1 MKISCIAV
9 DDEPLALEQMSQ
21 YISRIPYL
29 DLKASLKKG
38 FDALAYLKE
47 NRTDLVFLDI
57 HLEDISGIQILK
69 NLRHKPIVIM
79 TTAYDQ
85 YALEGYDLDV
95 CDYLLKPISFERF
108 VRAVEKVRDI
118 KTENVT
124 PPVAA
129 SKPGVPTDFI
139 FVKSDYRMQKVVL
152 QDILFI
158 EGCKDYVIFRLDR
171 KKDVISLLRFGKIE
185 TMLLPPRFVR
195 IHKSF
200 IVAIDKIDSI
210 GKNAIT
216 IREHSIPIG
225 ETYKEHFFLFL
236 AENGL
241 LS

>member
-21 YISRIPYL
+21 FISRIPYL
-29 DLKASLKKG
+29 DHKASLKKG

-47 NRTDLVFLDI
+47 NQTDLVFLDI

-69 NLRHKPIVIM
+69 NLRHKPFVIL

-108 VRAVEKVRDI
+108 VRAVEKVRDL
-118 KTENVT
+118 KTENT
-124 PPVAA
+124 PPPEAEPVTVV
-129 SKPGVPTDFI
+129 SKDFI

-158 EGCKDYVIFRLDR
+158 EGYKDYVKFRLDR
-171 KKDVISLLRFGKIE
+171 KKDVVSLLRFTKIE
-185 TMLLPPRFVR
+185 SMLLAPRFVR

-216 IREHSIPIG
+216 ISEQTIPIG
-225 ETYKEHFFLFL
+225 ETYKERFFTLL

-241 LS
+241 LR